1 MSNEA
6 LERTSEFPSL
16 VHVMTGS
23 GLPDLL
29 QNNAVL
35 FPSNTVV
42 FAALISTD
50 GATAN

>member
-1 MSNEA
+1 M
-6 LERTSEFPSL
+6 LERTLELPML

-29 QNNAVL
+29 QNNAML
-35 FPSNTVV
+35 FPSTTTLVV
-42 FAALISTD
+42 ALISTD